1 VRSTRQMSITLP
13 VEMADSVRAKVA
25 RGDYAS
31 ESEVI
36 REGLRALEA
45 QEEAIE
51 RWLKTKV
58 KAAWEAYEADPDS
71 AISLEELDVHMGRLR
86 DKLLEEERARAVAR
100 ENSARGPG
108 DARSASERVG

>member
-1 VRSTRQMSITLP
+1 MRSTRQMSITLP

-71 AISLEELDVHMGRLR
+71 AISLEEFDGRMQRLQ
-86 DKLLEEERARAVAR
+86 DKLLEEERARGVAGEDSSR
-100 ENSARGPG
+100 RRSGAEPARKRLG
-108 DARSASERVG
+108 

>member
-1 VRSTRQMSITLP
+1 MRSTRQMSITLP
-13 VEMADSVRAKVA
+13 VEMADAVRAKVA

-36 REGLRALEA
+36 RKGLRALEA

-51 RWLKTKV
+51 RWLKTEV

-71 AISLEELDVHMGRLR
+71 AISLEELDARMERLR
-86 DKLLEEERARAVAR
+86 DKLLEEERACAAAG
-100 ENSARGPG
+100 ESSAGSGGCSQTRC
-108 DARSASERVG
+108 

>member
-1 VRSTRQMSITLP
+1 MRSTRQMSITLP
-13 VEMADSVRAKVA
+13 VEMAESVRAKVA
-25 RGDYAS
+25 CGDYAS

-58 KAAWEAYEADPDS
+58 TAAWEAYEADSDS
-71 AISLEELDVHMGRLR
+71 AISLEEFDGRMERLR
-86 DKLLEEERARAVAR
+86 DKLLKEERARAVAG
-100 ENSARGPG
+100 EGVARRRG
-108 DARSASERVG
+108 RS